1 MKKLFRIFSIGLLI
15 VMLSTGF
22 QSCSYKT
29 ESDSTKTTPLTESEI
44 TETKLP
50 KGKQVLEEQVKYAN
64 KPVDVTAMGS
74 NKPDNTKS
82 NSKTEAPKESRSD
95 KLTKKYKSLLVF
107 HADDSMEVNKPKL
120 AVLVLARD
128 ANEEALKLEVLEE
141 SNAKDKNVKTDTTV
155 DLGSKMKARLIPFS
169 GSKVDFEIE
178 PLGDDEQSFKAD
190 RKKILWQWKIT
201 PLKEGNHE
209 LKLSIQIIEKDGEA
223 VSLPARNIPVLIYAK
238 PVDFMSKV
246 GTFFSTKYEWIITA
260 VLIPVIIGIVNIK
273 MRNKKGQNQA
283 AP

>member
-1 MKKLFRIFSIGLLI
+1 MKKLVRIFSIGLLI
-15 VMLSTGF
+15 IILSAGS
-22 QSCSYKT
+22 QGCKNKT
-29 ESDSTKTTPLTESEI
+29 ESSSGNTAALSESEI
-44 TETKLP
+44 TVTKLP
-50 KGKQVLEEQVKYAN
+50 KGKQVLEEPVKHVN
-64 KPVDVTAMGS
+64 QPLDVTALGT
-74 NKPDNTKS
+74 NKPDNNKTKTDGAT
-82 NSKTEAPKESRSD
+82 NESRSD

-128 ANEEALKLEVLEE
+128 ANEEAVKLEVLEE
-141 SNAKDKNVKTDTTV
+141 SNAQDDNVKTDTTV

-178 PLGDDEQSFKAD
+178 PLGDDEQSFRGD

-201 PLKEGNHE
+201 PLKEGQHE

-238 PVDFMSKV
+238 PEDFMSKV
-246 GTFFSTKYEWIITA
+246 GNFFSTKYEWIITA
-260 VLIPVIIGIVNIK
+260 VLIPVIIGLVNIK
-273 MRNKKGQNQA
+273 MRNKNNRQNQA
-283 AP
+283 VP

>member
-1 MKKLFRIFSIGLLI
+1 MNKLPRIFSIALLI
-15 VMLSTGF
+15 VILCTGF
-22 QSCSYKT
+22 QSCKDKA
-29 ESDSTKTTPLTESEI
+29 ESNSENTAALSENDI
-44 TETKLP
+44 TEAKLP
-50 KGKQVLEEQVKYAN
+50 KGKPVLEEQVKHVN
-64 KPVDVTAMGS
+64 QPRDVTAMGT
-74 NKPDNTKS
+74 NKPDNTRSKS
-82 NSKTEAPKESRSD
+82 NKEETKESRSEN
-95 KLTKKYKSLLVF
+95 LTKKYKSLLVF

-120 AVLVLARD
+120 AVLVLAKD
-128 ANEEALKLEVLEE
+128 ESVESLKVQVLEE
-141 SNAKDKNVKTDTTV
+141 ANAKDDKIQKDTTI

-238 PVDFMSKV
+238 PEKLMDKV
-246 GTFFSTKYEWIITA
+246 GNFFATKYEWIITA

-273 MRNKKGQNQA
+273 MRNRNRQNQA

>member
-1 MKKLFRIFSIGLLI
+1 MKKLPRIFSIALLLMI
-15 VMLSTGF
+15 VSTGL
-22 QSCSYKT
+22 QSCKDKAKSNSENT
-29 ESDSTKTTPLTESEI
+29 AALSESEI
-44 TETKLP
+44 TEAKLP
-50 KGKQVLEEQVKYAN
+50 KGKSVLVEEVKPVN
-64 KPVDVTAMGS
+64 KPVEVTTMGT
-74 NKPDNTKS
+74 NKPDNTRS
-82 NSKTEAPKESRSD
+82 NSNKDATAASRSEN
-95 KLTKKYKSLLVF
+95 LTKKYKSLLVF

-120 AVLVLARD
+120 AVLVLAKD
-128 ANEEALKLEVLEE
+128 ESVESLKVQVLEE
-141 SNAKDKNVKTDTTV
+141 ANARDDKIQKDTTI

-238 PVDFMSKV
+238 PEKLMDKV
-246 GTFFSTKYEWIITA
+246 GNFFATKYEWIITA

-273 MRNKKGQNQA
+273 MRNRNRQNQA
-283 AP
+283 IP

>member
-1 MKKLFRIFSIGLLI
+1 MKKLVRIFSIGFLI
-15 VMLSTGF
+15 MILSAGN
-22 QSCSYKT
+22 QSCSDKA
-29 ESDSTKTTPLTESEI
+29 ESDSTTTALSENEI

-50 KGKQVLEEQVKYAN
+50 RGKQVLEEPVKHVN
-64 KPVDVTAMGS
+64 QPSDVTALGT
-74 NKPDNTKS
+74 NKPDN
-82 NSKTEAPKESRSD
+82 SKTKANGTSSETRSD

-128 ANEEALKLEVLEE
+128 ANQEALKLEVLEE
-141 SNAKDKNVKTDTTV
+141 SNAKDDNVKTDTTV

-178 PLGDDEQSFKAD
+178 PLGDDEQSFKTD

-238 PVDFMSKV
+238 PQDLMSKV
-246 GTFFSTKYEWIITA
+246 GNFFATKYEWIITA

-273 MRNKKGQNQA
+273 MRNKNNRQNQVT
-283 AP
+283 P